1 VTTTEQRPVADRMT
15 TVLATPLRTL
25 SRREP
30 LTVPPGTSLRAC
42 LRVIK
47 RSGVGDSVLVV
58 TPGGHLVGVLTERD
72 VFGRLVGTDA
82 ELDAP
87 VETILTIEP
96 RTLRADQ
103 TVRDAMQLMQDGR
116 YRNVPL
122 LDEGGKLAGIVR
134 QADIMRILAESFP
147 QEILNLPP
155 RPHES
160 PRRAEGA

>member
-1 VTTTEQRPVADRMT
+1 MT

-25 SRREP
+25 GRREP
-30 LTVPPGTSLRAC
+30 LTVPPGTSLREC
-42 LRVIK
+42 LRAIK

-72 VFGRLVGTDA
+72 IFGRLVGTDA
-82 ELDAP
+82 DLDAP

-96 RTLRADQ
+96 RTLRTDQ
-103 TVRDAMQLMQDGR
+103 TVRDAMTLMQDGR

-122 LDEGGKLAGIVR
+122 LDEDGQLAGIVR

-155 RPHES
+155 RPHE
-160 PRRAEGA
+160 PLRRAEGA

>member
-1 VTTTEQRPVADRMT
+1 MT

-25 SRREP
+25 GRREP
-30 LTVPPGTSLRAC
+30 LTVPPGTSLREC

-47 RSGVGDSVLVV
+47 RSGTGDSVLVV

-103 TVRDAMQLMQDGR
+103 TVRDAMLLMQDGR
-116 YRNVPL
+116 YRNIPL
-122 LDEGGKLAGIVR
+122 LDEDGKLAGIVR
-134 QADIMRILAESFP
+134 QADVMRILAESFP

-155 RPHES
+155 RPHE
-160 PRRAEGA
+160 PARRAEGA

>member
-25 SRREP
+25 GRREP
-30 LTVPPGTSLRAC
+30 LTVPPGTSLREC
-42 LRVIK
+42 LRAIK
-47 RSGVGDSVLVV
+47 RSGTGDSVL
-58 TPGGHLVGVLTERD
+58 GVLTERD

-103 TVRDAMQLMQDGR
+103 TVRDAMALMQDGR

-134 QADIMRILAESFP
+134 QADIIRIMAESFP

-155 RPHES
+155 RPHE
-160 PRRAEGA
+160 PARRAEGA

>member
-1 VTTTEQRPVADRMT
+1 MT

-30 LTVPPGTSLRAC
+30 LTVPPGSSLREC
-42 LRVIK
+42 LRAIK

-72 VFGRLVGTDA
+72 IFGRLVGTDA
-82 ELDAP
+82 DLDAP

-96 RTLRADQ
+96 RTLRTDQ
-103 TVRDAMQLMQDGR
+103 TVRDAMTLMQDGR

-122 LDEGGKLAGIVR
+122 LDEDGQLAGIVR

-155 RPHES
+155 RPHE
-160 PRRAEGA
+160 PLRRAEGA

>member
-1 VTTTEQRPVADRMT
+1 MT
-15 TVLATPLRTL
+15 TGLATPLRTL

-30 LTVPPGTSLRAC
+30 LTVPPGSSLREC
-42 LRVIK
+42 LRAIK

-72 VFGRLVGTDA
+72 IFGRLVGTDA
-82 ELDAP
+82 DLDAP

-96 RTLRADQ
+96 RTLRTDQ
-103 TVRDAMQLMQDGR
+103 TVRDAMTLMQDGR

-122 LDEGGKLAGIVR
+122 LDEDGQLAGIVR

-155 RPHES
+155 RPHE
-160 PRRAEGA
+160 PLRRAEGA